1 LRAISK
7 IVAAAHKN
15 EIKVSVCGEMASNPL
30 ASAVLIG
37 LGIDELSVTPNVFP
51 KIKQIIRTINHKEIK
66 AFSKELLALT
76 TEQEIKLKLNLF
88 YKERINI

>member
-1 LRAISK
+1 MNLQP
-7 IVAAAHKN
+7 
-15 EIKVSVCGEMASNPL
+15 VSYTHLDVYKRQ
-30 ASAVLIG
+30 
-37 LGIDELSVTPNVFP
+37 DELSVTPNVFP